1 MARKFL
7 TPVGLPSGV
16 INPEVASE
24 GELFYRS
31 DLNAIFMFNG
41 VEWAPQADASTIF
54 NILADFGL
62 IGGDSGTPTTSSF
75 STTISGGS
83 PSEESFTV
91 TYEGGQPDSAY

>member
-1 MARKFL
+1 MAKKFL
-7 TPVGLPSGV
+7 TPVGLPSGSV
-16 INPEVASE
+16 NPGVASE

-41 VEWAPQADASTIF
+41 TDWAPQADASTVF

-62 IGGDSGTPTTSSF
+62 IGGDSGTPTTDAF
-75 STTISGGS
+75 STTVSGGS
-83 PSEESFTV
+83 PSEENFTV